1 MKQRMKKFRKAAR
14 AQMPS
19 RGRGRR
25 FPAELRS
32 QAVAITEEA
41 ARAGWDEAQVAQEL
55 GVNAVT
61 LKRWLERAQEEERF
75 PPTLQPVA
83 VVEPASE
90 ETPARVVVHG
100 PSSIRVEGLDLDD
113 VVMLWRKLS

>member
-41 ARAGWDEAQVAQEL
+41 ARAGWDEAQVAQEKH
-55 GVNAVT
+55 A
-61 LKRWLERAQEEERF
+61 EE
-75 PPTLQPVA
+75 QH
-83 VVEPASE
+83 AS
-90 ETPARVVVHG
+90 
-100 PSSIRVEGLDLDD
+100 
-113 VVMLWRKLS
+113 